1 MKRLFDLLVAAIGLL
16 VLAPLLLALAVWI
29 KLDSPGPVF
38 YRGERIARGGGT
50 FRIFKFRSMVVHA
63 DQSGVASTGSDDRRV
78 TPSGQFIRR
87 FKLDE
92 FAQLL
97 NVLAGQMSLVG
108 PRPEVTRYL
117 PLYTAEFAEILRARP
132 GITDWASIWNND
144 EGAVLAGYPD
154 PDRAFEELIQPTKLR
169 LQLRYVREHS
179 FLTDVGILLG
189 TVRLL
194 ADRQYYPVALRDTP
208 RLSPRAC
215 PDDSSPTTP

>member
-1 MKRLFDLLVAAIGLL
+1 MKRLFDLLVAATGLV

-29 KLDSPGPVF
+29 KRDSPGPVF

-63 DQSGVASTGSDDRRV
+63 DQSGVSSTGADDRRV
-78 TPSGQFIRR
+78 TPSGRFIRR
-87 FKLDE
+87 LKLDE

-97 NVLAGQMSLVG
+97 NVLAGEMSLVG
-108 PRPEVTRYL
+108 PRPEVLQYL
-117 PLYTAEFAEILRARP
+117 PMYRGEYTEILSARP

-208 RLSPRAC
+208 RLTPRA
-215 PDDSSPTTP
+215 

>member
-1 MKRLFDLLVAAIGLL
+1 MKRLFDLLVAATGLV

-50 FRIFKFRSMVVHA
+50 FRIFKFRSMVVNA
-63 DQSGVASTGSDDRRV
+63 DQSGVSSTSAADRRV
-78 TPSGQFIRR
+78 TPSGRFIRR
-87 FKLDE
+87 LKLDE
-92 FAQLL
+92 IAQLL
-97 NVLAGQMSLVG
+97 NVLAGEMSLVG
-108 PRPEVTRYL
+108 PRPEVLQYL
-117 PLYTAEFAEILRARP
+117 PMYRGEYAEILSARP

-154 PDRAFEELIQPTKLR
+154 PDRAFEELIQPTKLH

-208 RLSPRAC
+208 RLTPRA
-215 PDDSSPTTP
+215 

>member
-1 MKRLFDLLVAAIGLL
+1 MKRVFDMLVAAIGL
-16 VLAPLLLALAVWI
+16 VWLAPLLLALAVWI

-38 YRGERIARGGGT
+38 YRGERIARGGRT

-63 DQSGVASTGSDDRRV
+63 DQSGVASTGSDDQRI

-87 FKLDE
+87 FKFDE

-97 NVLAGQMSLVG
+97 NVLAGDMSLVG

-132 GITDWASIWNND
+132 GITDWASIWNHN

-154 PDRAFEELIQPTKLR
+154 PDRAFEQLIQPTKLR
-169 LQLRYVREHS
+169 LQLRYVRERS
-179 FLTDVGILLG
+179 FLIDVGILLA
-189 TVRLL
+189 TLRLL

-208 RLSPRAC
+208 RLSPRA
-215 PDDSSPTTP
+215 

>member
-1 MKRLFDLLVAAIGLL
+1 MTKRLFDLLVAATNLV

-63 DQSGVASTGSDDRRV
+63 DQSGVSSTSADDRRV
-78 TPSGQFIRR
+78 TPSGRFIRR
-87 FKLDE
+87 LKLDE

-97 NVLAGQMSLVG
+97 NVLAGEMSLVG
-108 PRPEVTRYL
+108 PRPEVLQYL
-117 PLYTAEFAEILRARP
+117 PMYKGEYAEILSARP

-208 RLSPRAC
+208 RLIPRA
-215 PDDSSPTTP
+215 

>member
-1 MKRLFDLLVAAIGLL
+1 M
-16 VLAPLLLALAVWI
+16 
-29 KLDSPGPVF
+29 F

-50 FRIFKFRSMVVHA
+50 FRVFKFRSMVVHA

-117 PLYTAEFAEILRARP
+117 PLYTAEFAEILSARP
-132 GITDWASIWNND
+132 GITDWASIWNNN

-208 RLSPRAC
+208 RLIPRA
-215 PDDSSPTTP
+215 